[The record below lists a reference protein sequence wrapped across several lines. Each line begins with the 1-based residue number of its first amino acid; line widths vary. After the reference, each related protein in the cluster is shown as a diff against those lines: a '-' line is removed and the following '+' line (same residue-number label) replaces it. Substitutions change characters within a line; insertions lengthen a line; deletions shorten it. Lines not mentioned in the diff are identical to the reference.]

1 MLNYWK
7 EDKLMAIKIENRCV
21 NCNYSG
27 LQCIGTSC
35 PNRNVEVCYCDSCGE
50 EISFDETYCC
60 DGMDVC
66 EDCLK
71 DMCKKEW

>member
-1 MLNYWK
+1 
-7 EDKLMAIKIENRCV
+7 MAVKIENRCV
-21 NCNYSG
+21 DCG
-27 LQCIGTSC
+27 LTCKGDSC
-35 PNRNVEVCYCDSCGE
+35 QNRNVQVCYCDKCDE
-50 EISFDETYCC
+50 EISSEDTYYF